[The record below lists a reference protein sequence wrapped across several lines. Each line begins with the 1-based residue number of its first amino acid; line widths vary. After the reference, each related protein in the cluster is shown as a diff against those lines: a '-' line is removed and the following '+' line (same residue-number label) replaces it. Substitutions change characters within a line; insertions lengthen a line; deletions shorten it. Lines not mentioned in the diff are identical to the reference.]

1 MRYQFI
7 EVEKAQFPM
16 RVLCQVL
23 QVAHSGWYR
32 WRQQPLSPRCAE
44 NQRLCQQIQDIHQ
57 ASRRTYGSPRIHQ
70 TLRDDGERCG
80 RHRVARLMRQAGIR
94 AKIVRR
100 FKRTTN
106 AKHLYPLAPNRL
118 AQQLTAPAR
127 NQRWVSDITYI
138 PTAEGWLYLAVVLDL
153 FSHAVVGWALAD
165 RMTGVLVRQALTMA
179 LGRRGK
185 VPGLLLPSERASQY
199 AAADYQRLLRAPGI
213 ICSMS
218 RKGNCYDN
226 APMVSFLGT
235 LKRELVH
242 HENYATRAEVK
253 VSIFE
258 YIEVFYNHQ
267 RKHSA
272 SNNQAPFAFE
282 EQQAA
287 CA

>member
-1 MRYQFI
+1 MRYRFI
-7 EVEKAQFPM
+7 EAEKAQFPI

-23 QVAHSGWYR
+23 HVARSGWYR
-32 WRQQPLSPRCAE
+32 WRQQPMSRRGEE
-44 NQRLCQQIQDIHQ
+44 NRRLCQQIYDIHQ
-57 ASRRTYGSPRIHQ
+57 ASRRTYGSPRIHR
-70 TLRDDGERCG
+70 TLQDVGERCG
-80 RHRVARLMRQAGIR
+80 RHRVARLMRHAGIR
-94 AKIVRR
+94 AKTVRR

-106 AKHLYPLAPNRL
+106 SQHPYPLAANLL
-118 AQQLTAPAR
+118 AQNFTAPVR

-153 FSHAVVGWALAD
+153 FSRAVVGWALAE
-165 RMTGVLVRQALTMA
+165 RMTGAIVCQALTMA

-185 VPGLLLPSERASQY
+185 VPGLLLHSDRGSQY
-199 AAADYQRLLRAPGI
+199 AATDYQRLLHAHGI

-226 APMVSFLGT
+226 APMESFFGT

-242 HENYATRAEVK
+242 HETYATRAEAK
-253 VSIFE
+253 VSLFE

-267 RKHSA
+267 RKHST
-272 SNNQAPFAFE
+272 SNYQAPFVFE
-282 EQQAA
+282 ERQAA